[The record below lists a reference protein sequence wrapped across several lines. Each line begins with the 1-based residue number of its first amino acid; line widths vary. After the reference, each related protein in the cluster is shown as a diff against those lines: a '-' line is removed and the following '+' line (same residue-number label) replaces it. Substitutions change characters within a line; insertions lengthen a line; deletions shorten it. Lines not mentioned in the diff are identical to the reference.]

1 MRRTDALAMMTST
14 YTIEND
20 GLSDKIRILKDKK
33 LMSKQELMY
42 KEFLY
47 IQENIKLK
55 GYYRN
60 RDDWFFAGLFTN
72 E

>member
-1 MRRTDALAMMTST
+1 MTKSI

-20 GLSDKIRILKDKK
+20 GLSDNIRILKDKK
-33 LMSKQELMY
+33 IMSKKELMY
-42 KEFLY
+42 KEFLE
-47 IQENIKLK
+47 IQENLRLK
-55 GYYRN
+55 GYYSN